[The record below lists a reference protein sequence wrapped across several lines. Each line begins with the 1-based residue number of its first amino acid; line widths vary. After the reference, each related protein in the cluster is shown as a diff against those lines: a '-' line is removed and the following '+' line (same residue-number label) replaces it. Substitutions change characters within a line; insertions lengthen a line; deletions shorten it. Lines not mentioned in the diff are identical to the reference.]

1 MNSYLRLMRVN
12 KPAGSLLLWYPT
24 AWALWLANQGRPSF
38 YLILI
43 FLIGTFL
50 MRSAGCV
57 VNDIADRHVDG
68 HVKRTR
74 TRPLVSGELNLI
86 QALALLLLL
95 LFCAWLLLIRLPH
108 QCFYYALAAVFIT
121 VLYPFCKRF
130 IQGPQFVLGL
140 AFSMGIPMAFA
151 ASNQRPSLL
160 MFFLLLINFC
170 WILAYDTEYA
180 MVDKDDDLLIGVKST
195 AILFAHY
202 DRLIIGGLQLF
213 FHLLW
218 LFVALNLYCSESFI
232 VCWFAAAFVLVYQQ
246 ILLAK
251 QEREA
256 YFQAFK
262 SNSWYGLLMW
272 IGIIISSIQLF

>member
-1 MNSYLRLMRVN
+1 MRVN

-38 YLILI
+38 YLVLI